1 MSRDWRRRLETVSTV
16 LVVAVFFACCNSPRV
31 TISTKGGK
39 DVALRVQVAD
49 TSAKR
54 ELGLQYRRNLDED
67 RGMLFLYRSERIQTF
82 WMKNTPIPLDLI
94 FIGGDRRIVGIIQ
107 ESVPFSTA
115 TLSVPT
121 PSQFVL
127 EIKGG
132 LSRQRGIQVGD
143 LVHFEGISLEGIK
156 E

>member
-1 MSRDWRRRLETVSTV
+1 MSCDWRRLEIVSALL
-16 LVVAVFFACCNSPRV
+16 LVAALFACRNSPRV
-31 TISTKGGK
+31 TISTKEGK
-39 DVALRVQVAD
+39 DVALRVEVAD
-49 TSAKR
+49 TSAKK
-54 ELGLQYRRNLDED
+54 ELGLQYRQSLDED

-107 ESVPFSTA
+107 EATPFSTR
-115 TLSVPT
+115 TLSVSA

-132 LSRQRGIQVGD
+132 LSQQRGIQVGD
-143 LVHFEGISLEGIK
+143 LVHFEGISLEGI
-156 E
+156 EE